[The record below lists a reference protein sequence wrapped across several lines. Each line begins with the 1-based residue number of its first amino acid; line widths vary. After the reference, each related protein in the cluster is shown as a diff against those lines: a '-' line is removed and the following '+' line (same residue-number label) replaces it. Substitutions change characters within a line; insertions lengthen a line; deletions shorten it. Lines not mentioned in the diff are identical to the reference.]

1 MDNKIMIYL
10 YLLAPF
16 IIVSLLLLW
25 GFIVLLKDDKKNVIY
40 WIEHSSN
47 SNLKLVA
54 YSTNG
59 VERTISCNVNTTEMD
74 VNILKMYNPK
84 VFSDGDKWCCL
95 SGRELQ
101 GGVITGVGKTPEESI
116 SNWFNFYHNY
126 YANELPLN

>member
-1 MDNKIMIYL
+1 MIYL

-59 VERTISCNVNTTEMD
+59 V
-74 VNILKMYNPK
+74 
-84 VFSDGDKWCCL
+84 
-95 SGRELQ
+95 
-101 GGVITGVGKTPEESI
+101 
-116 SNWFNFYHNY
+116 
-126 YANELPLN
+126 